1 MIGFF
6 EDSITLVNHYYDTLT
21 REDRFQASI
30 LDKCMWRQSTVR
42 TANGNILSIA
52 TSTNI
57 TILYREGYVEPYVY
71 AKLSNDEKQKHFTL
85 NTDKTDFVFFGEV
98 EEDLSNIKAINE
110 AKKKY
115 KWTTVQSVTD
125 CTNVDMLKHWE
136 GVGQ

>member
-1 MIGFF
+1 MTGFF
-6 EDSITLVNHYYDTLT
+6 EDSITLVNHYYDKLT
-21 REDRFQASI
+21 REDKFQASI

-42 TANGNILSIA
+42 TANGNILNIA

-57 TILYREGYVEPYVY
+57 TILYRDGYVEPYAY
-71 AKLSNDEKQKHFTL
+71 AKLSNDEKKKHFTL

-98 EEDLSNIKAINE
+98 KEDLSSIKAINE

-136 GVGQ
+136 VVGQ